1 MTQER
6 RGPMSATE
14 LKAELNRR
22 MAEDPD
28 YRRQVEAEEARGAEE
43 SRILRVA
50 QQPIVADLAAIG
62 IETDSVWNLYKIPES
77 RPKAIP
83 VLLDHLARPYPDK
96 VLIGMGV
103 ALDDKSARA
112 WWPELK
118 ALYLNTSNAT
128 VRDRLAAALSGV
140 ATKVHYDDLLSFLA
154 DESLGETRIYFLRPV
169 NRIGNRMASGKG
181 RRVIEE
187 LAADPLFEEEAKAI
201 LAGRSRSE

>member
-1 MTQER
+1 MQQR
-6 RGPMSATE
+6 RGPISATE

-28 YRRQVEAEEARGAEE
+28 YRREVEAEEARRAEE
-43 SRILRVA
+43 SRIMLVA
-50 QQPIVADLAAIG
+50 QQPIVADLAALG
-62 IETDSVWNLYKIPES
+62 IETDSVWNLYRIPES

-83 VLLDHLARPYPDK
+83 VLLDHLTRPYPDK
-96 VLIGMGV
+96 VLTGIGV
-103 ALDDKSARA
+103 ALEDKSARA

-118 ALYLNTSNAT
+118 ALYLNTSNAK
-128 VRDRLAAALSGV
+128 VRDRLAAVLSGV
-140 ATKVHYDDLLSFLA
+140 ATKVHYDDVLSFLV
-154 DESLGETRIYFLRPV
+154 DESLGATRIYFLRPV

-187 LAADPLFEEEAKAI
+187 LAADPLFEKEAKAI